1 MNFFK
6 ELSNLSLK
14 RYFILSA
21 LVIFEIFATVWLYN
35 TLKEKERQILSFE
48 FESQSKE
55 ITTAIQKEIS
65 VNLEKIASLNAL
77 YSVIYPISRENFKT
91 FTNHLVLPNTSI
103 QALSWIPKITFKEKE
118 LFEAKTRSMGFSEF
132 CITESEGNRM
142 VAVAKR
148 PEYFPVYFIE
158 PFTGNEIAFGYDLAS
173 NPIRLKAMEKAN
185 KTSQIAATA
194 RINLVQLRSS
204 DKGLLVIYPFKQK
217 GELIGYFTGVFRIH
231 DLIKRAIG
239 DLPGK
244 KCNILVYDISADKG
258 DQLLAQL
265 SAENQPLLADDHVFT
280 IPGGMHFLQTIK
292 IADRQWLM
300 EMTPTQNYLN
310 SRSDISWL
318 ILLLCIAISIGLF
331 YHLFQYF
338 KSESLLLN
346 ILPAEIAQELKA
358 KGKSE
363 ARYFESATILFSD
376 FKDFTETAARLTAPE
391 LVEEINYCFKGFD
404 SITEKFKIE
413 KIKTIG
419 DAYMAAGGLPIPNI
433 NSVRNTVFAA
443 LEMQAFMSRRKAQN
457 ETANRTVFEMRVGVH
472 TGPVVAGIVGDKKF
486 QYDIWG
492 DTVNTAYRMEN
503 VGETGK
509 VNISQ
514 ATYEL
519 IKDDAAFTF
528 EPRGKIEVKGKGEI
542 EMWFAEKVVG
552 K

>member
-1 MNFFK
+1 MIFFK

-14 RYFILSA
+14 RYILLSA

-35 TLKEKERQILSFE
+35 TLKEKEDQMLSLE

-77 YSVIYPISRENFKT
+77 YSVAYPISRENFKT
-91 FTNHLVLPNTSI
+91 FTKHLIFSNSSI
-103 QALSWIPKITFKEKE
+103 HALSWIPKITYKEKE
-118 LFEAKTRSMGFSEF
+118 LFETKIRNMGFLEF
-132 CITESEGNRM
+132 CITESAGKKL
-142 VAVAKR
+142 VPVAKR
-148 PEYFPVYFIE
+148 PVYYPVYFIE

-185 KTSQIAATA
+185 LTNQMAATA
-194 RINLVQLRSS
+194 RINLVQVRSS

-231 DLIKRAIG
+231 DLITRAIG
-239 DLPGK
+239 ELPGK
-244 KCNILVYDISADKG
+244 KCNIVVYDISADKG

-265 SAENQPLLADDHVFT
+265 SVENQSLLNDDHVFT
-280 IPGGMHFLQTIK
+280 IPEGMHFLQTIK
-292 IADRQWLM
+292 IADREWLI

-310 SRSDISWL
+310 SRSDTSWL
-318 ILLLCIAISIGLF
+318 ILLLCIAISVGLF

-338 KSESLLLN
+338 KSENLLLN
-346 ILPAEIAQELKA
+346 ILPAEIAHELKA
-358 KGKSE
+358 NGKSD

-433 NSVRNTVFAA
+433 DSVRNTVLAA
-443 LEMQAFMSRRKAQN
+443 IEMQDFMIRKKAQN
-457 ETANRTVFEMRVGVH
+457 EAANKTVFEMRVGVH
-472 TGPVVAGIVGDKKF
+472 TGPVVAGIVGVKKF

-492 DTVNTAYRMEN
+492 DTVNTAYRVEN

-519 IKDDAAFTF
+519 IKDDATF
-528 EPRGKIEVKGKGEI
+528 SFESRGKIEVKGKGEI
-542 EMWFAEKVVG
+542 EMWFVEKVV
-552 K
+552 